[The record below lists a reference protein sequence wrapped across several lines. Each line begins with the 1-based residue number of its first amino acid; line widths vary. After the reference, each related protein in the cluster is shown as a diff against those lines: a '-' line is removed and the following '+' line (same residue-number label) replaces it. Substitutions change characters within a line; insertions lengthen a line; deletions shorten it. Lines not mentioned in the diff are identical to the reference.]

1 MRWPQKWALL
11 FSGSIGLAF
20 FTLGVM
26 LTKALQQLPVPPVEV
41 PVPSASSSAAMNTPS
56 APVPPTQPPAPPTWT
71 QADLRA
77 LSGRWV
83 GTKFG
88 DAIPRGPL
96 GGSITPMG
104 VRAVFEEGRAGSKT
118 PWNVTIWAPR
128 QDHMTPETISMGCG
142 FYVRLHEAEGG
153 TEFRTAYCRGYGLA
167 AGASHA
173 TTIRLTV
180 RGDGALRVQVGS
192 VLDVEV
198 ARP

>member
-1 MRWPQKWALL
+1 MKPDKSLFWVFSVVGLGAFSLGWVLL
-11 FSGSIGLAF
+11 RAAS
-20 FTLGVM
+20 
-26 LTKALQQLPVPPVEV
+26 QPPS
-41 PVPSASSSAAMNTPS
+41 PSAVPSTSS
-56 APVPPTQPPAPPTWT
+56 APVVEATPPLAPSAVSAPPTWT

-142 FYVRLHEAEGG
+142 FYVRLHEGEGDG
-153 TEFRTAYCRGYGLA
+153 GEEAAFRTAYCKGYGLA

-192 VLDVEV
+192 MIDVEV